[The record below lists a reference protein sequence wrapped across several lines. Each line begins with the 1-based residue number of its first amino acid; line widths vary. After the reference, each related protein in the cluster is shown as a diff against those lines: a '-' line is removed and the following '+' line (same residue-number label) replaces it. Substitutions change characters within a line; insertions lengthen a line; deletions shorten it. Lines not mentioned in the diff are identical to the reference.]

1 VDATPTTSSGQ
12 GGDLTRYCAAAC
24 DLNHAAI
31 PHAFGDCNA
40 SLDAPT
46 LTAEQRRVLPEAEL
60 PWVRYATPL
69 LLSAG
74 EVSRLRGPVGSA
86 MHSLAVDEDHR
97 GLPEDERFSPRLEAV
112 EQRLVRAQL
121 DAERASTGLDVPARF
136 ACEDANRLR
145 GVLHAAAV
153 RLEDYADRRAAA
165 DPPYLL
171 GTEYF
176 TKDAAQLRDWFHA
189 TLTRQQ
195 QRGGCVRDEP
205 AIAATLELDA
215 RDRQHLQEQ
224 AHSRRQAREA
234 AQRWGGRGSGV
245 GRER

>member
-1 VDATPTTSSGQ
+1 MDATPTSDQ
-12 GGDLTRYCAAAC
+12 GRDLTRYCAAAC

-40 SLDAPT
+40 SLGAPT
-46 LTAEQRRVLPEAEL
+46 LTAEQQRALPEAEL

-69 LLSAG
+69 LLSAS

-97 GLPEDERFSPRLEAV
+97 GLPDAEWCSPRLEAV
-112 EQRLVRAQL
+112 EQRLIRAQL
-121 DAERASTGLDVPARF
+121 DAEQASTGLDVPARF
-136 ACEDANRLR
+136 ACEEANRLR

-171 GTEYF
+171 GSEHF
-176 TKDAAQLRDWFHA
+176 TNDAAQLRGWFHA
-189 TLTRQQ
+189 TLARQQ

-205 AIAATLELDA
+205 AVAATLELDD
-215 RDRQHLQEQ
+215 RDRQHLHEQ
-224 AHSRRQAREA
+224 AASRRRAHQAAR
-234 AQRWGGRGSGV
+234 RWAGRGWGV
-245 GRER
+245 GRAR